1 MSRLNVSQKIFF
13 TKSNGDK
20 GHFWQ
25 KLGTA
30 FTDDS
35 GKVTAIELNANPI
48 PQLQDDGSLKVR
60 LNLFENDGNQQQ
72 QVQQQ
77 PQQQPVQQPYQQG
90 YPR

>member
-30 FTDDS
+30 FTDEKT
-35 GKVTAIELNANPI
+35 GKVTAIELNANPF

-60 LNLFENDGNQQQ
+60 LNLFENDSNQQQ
-72 QVQQQ
+72 QV
-77 PQQQPVQQPYQQG
+77 QQQPVQQPYQQG